1 MSIEGLVENT
11 IKEVYYN
18 EAGGFTNLSVSK
30 LESLINDTGLAF
42 KKTEDGSFSRRRVC
56 VYEKN
61 GKNYIRIPW
70 NNPLTDSSRYDDVKR
85 IDDEWIRYK
94 DDVVYIGDD
103 LKLNAYLG
111 DKQQVEKF

>member
-1 MSIEGLVENT
+1 MGIEGLVENT
-11 IKEVYYN
+11 LKEVYYN
-18 EAGGFTNLSVSK
+18 ETGGFTNLSVSK
-30 LESLINDTGLAF
+30 LKSLINDSGLAF
-42 KKTEDGSFSRRRVC
+42 KKSEDRSLSSRRVY

-70 NNPLTDSSRYDDVKR
+70 DYPLADSSRYDDVKR

-103 LKLNAYLG
+103 LKLEFSVVLKM
-111 DKQQVEKF
+111 DV